1 MRILLIAV
9 CMFLTAGSAIRFVV
23 ELADYDGSAHSIT
36 ELLLAGLE
44 IVALGYLFSLL

>member
-1 MRILLIAV
+1 MRILLSAIG
-9 CMFLTAGSAIRFVV
+9 MFLPAGSAIRFVV
-23 ELADYDGSAHSIT
+23 ELMDYNGSAHSIT